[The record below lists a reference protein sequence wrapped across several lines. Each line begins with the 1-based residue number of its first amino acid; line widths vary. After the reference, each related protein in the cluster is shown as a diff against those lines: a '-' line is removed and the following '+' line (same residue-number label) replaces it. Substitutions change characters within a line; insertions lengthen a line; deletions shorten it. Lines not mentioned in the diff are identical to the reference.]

1 MPLWEAAGQ
10 ALRTMRAQKLKS
22 FFALVGV
29 FVGVTFLVAVVS
41 IVEGLNRYV
50 VEHVSNSFVTANTFE
65 LRSTPTFMTGTPT
78 EQAWRDWARR
88 PGLTLADA
96 DYVSTRVQTPV
107 LMARFCSGGG
117 AVRYGARNANVELR
131 ASDETYF
138 RIRHYDI
145 AAGRTFSGQEARV
158 GQPVIVIGAE
168 LADKLLPG
176 LDPIGK
182 KLLIEGL
189 PYQIVGVVAK
199 QGTLFGISLDQF
211 AILPFNAPIRRML
224 CTSSLIDAVSVQ
236 ALDPLRMRDA
246 KFEVEALM
254 RTFRRLRP
262 AQANNFD
269 LQSSE
274 DALDEWHKVQRILLV
289 ALPGL
294 VSISLVVGAIVIMN
308 IMLMAVSER
317 TREIGI
323 RKALGA
329 TRRDILSQFV
339 VEAATISLM
348 GALLGIGAGFL
359 LAFAVKALSPL
370 PAAIAPWSIPA
381 AIALGV
387 GVGVVAGAYPAS
399 RAARLDPITAL
410 QSE

>member
-1 MPLWEAAGQ
+1 VQ
-10 ALRTMRAQKLKS
+10 AFRIGDLGLVALPGEPFCQTGLNIKAKSPFKQTM
-22 FFALVGV
+22 LVGMANDYA
-29 FVGVTFLVAVVS
+29 GYVT
-41 IVEGLNRYV
+41 
-50 VEHVSNSFVTANTFE
+50 
-65 LRSTPTFMTGTPT
+65 
-78 EQAWRDWARR
+78 
-88 PGLTLADA
+88 
-96 DYVSTRVQTPV
+96 TRVRTPV
-107 LMARFCSGGG
+107 AMAKSCSGG
-117 AVRYGARNANVELR
+117 AAIRYGARSSSVEIR
-131 ASDETYF
+131 ATDEAYF
-138 RIRHYDI
+138 RIRRYDI
-145 AAGRTFSGQEARV
+145 AAGRPFSNQEVRT
-158 GQPVIVIGAE
+158 GQPVVVIGAE

-176 LDPIGK
+176 MDPIGK
-182 KLLIEGL
+182 KLTIEGL

-199 QGTLFGISLDQF
+199 QGTLFGMSLDQF
-211 AILPFNAPIRRML
+211 AIVPFNAPLRRML
-224 CTSSLIDAVSVQ
+224 CTANLVDVLSVQ
-236 ALDPLRMRDA
+236 PLDPAHLRTA

-262 AQANNFD
+262 SQANDFD

-274 DALDEWHKVQRILLV
+274 SALEEWHKVQRILLI

-329 TRRDILSQFV
+329 RRRDILNQFV

-348 GALLGIGAGFL
+348 GAVLGIGAGFL

-381 AIALGV
+381 AMVLGV

-410 QSE
+410 QAE

>member
-1 MPLWEAAGQ
+1 
-10 ALRTMRAQKLKS
+10 
-22 FFALVGV
+22 
-29 FVGVTFLVAVVS
+29 
-41 IVEGLNRYV
+41 
-50 VEHVSNSFVTANTFE
+50 
-65 LRSTPTFMTGTPT
+65 
-78 EQAWRDWARR
+78 
-88 PGLTLADA
+88 
-96 DYVSTRVQTPV
+96 V
-107 LMARFCSGGG
+107 LSKHCSGG
-117 AVRYGARNANVELR
+117 APVRYGARSANVELR
-131 ASDETYF
+131 ATDESYF
-138 RIRHYDI
+138 RIRHYNM
-145 AAGRTFSGQEARV
+145 AAGRAFSSQEVRT

-182 KLLIEGL
+182 KLTIEGL

-199 QGTLFGISLDQF
+199 QGTMFGMSLDQF
-211 AILPFNAPIRRML
+211 AILPFNASIRRIMCASNL
-224 CTSSLIDAVSVQ
+224 LDAVSIQ
-236 ALDPLRMRDA
+236 AADPTHLRSA

-329 TRRDILSQFV
+329 RRRDILSQFV

-348 GALLGIGAGFL
+348 GAILGIGAGFL
-359 LAFAVKALSPL
+359 LTFAVKALSPL

-381 AIALGV
+381 AMLLGI

-410 QSE
+410 QAE